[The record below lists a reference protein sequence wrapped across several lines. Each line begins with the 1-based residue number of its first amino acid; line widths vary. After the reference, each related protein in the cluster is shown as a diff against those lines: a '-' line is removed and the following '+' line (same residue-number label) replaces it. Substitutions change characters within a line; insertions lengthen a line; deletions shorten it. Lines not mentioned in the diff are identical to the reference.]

1 MADDLRIA
9 NSKIQENLEI
19 AILKY
24 QKSLLTN
31 NKSMIDRSYKDICK
45 LYPPMLHMQEWYN
58 QYHYLYDSQEDF
70 QI

>member
-45 LYPPMLHMQEWYN
+45 FRFSNIVLWTTPSNWARPY
-58 QYHYLYDSQEDF
+58 
-70 QI
+70 